1 MSAHN
6 HSKISLLTAYI
17 SIHDF
22 DIIGLSETYLTPT
35 IDVNDG
41 NLKTPGYIT
50 YRVDHASDVKRGGVC
65 IRYKTMLPLKVLS
78 TNFFQECINF
88 EVSMDEYHDL
98 WMSINL
104 RINFMTFWP
113 TWKLIWMT
121 PLIAILF

>member
-22 DIIGLSETYLTPT
+22 DIIGLSETYLAPT

-65 IRYKTMLPLKVLS
+65 IRYKTMLPLKALS

-104 RINFMTFWP
+104 RINFMTF
-113 TWKLIWMT
+113 
-121 PLIAILF
+121 